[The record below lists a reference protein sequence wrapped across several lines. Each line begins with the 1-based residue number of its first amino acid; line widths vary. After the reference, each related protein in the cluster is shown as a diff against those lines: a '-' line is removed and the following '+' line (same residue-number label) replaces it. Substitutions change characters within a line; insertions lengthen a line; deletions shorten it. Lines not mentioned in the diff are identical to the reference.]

1 MGEVLHLPAATVLLV
16 QVLKWGCVARR
27 PGRDDR
33 ASPRLL
39 GWTVAVCWV
48 WYQYVAFSYG
58 KVDHD
63 RADFVVALAL
73 LPTVGL
79 AHLSDQRRSEAAGF
93 ALRAVQLA
101 AIATYFLSAWAKIR
115 FGGWD
120 WVNSATMVRA
130 VVRRGTP
137 MAQWLLEVPWTLH
150 WFQWVLMG
158 AELTAPVIFLLSEKW
173 RRRVVAGW
181 FVFHAMTYG
190 AITIAFW
197 PHLVMMLAFLP
208 LERYAAWL
216 RERLA
221 RLRGAPT
228 SARQRT
234 ESSEDRRRDPAR
246 KDPKTVDRVE
256 CGWVGS
262 GSEPELALA
271 TAFLATVDLSSGSP
285 PAGGPRR
292 LGPRERLRGHDRRRP
307 DPPPAQAGRQ
317 HGPRA
322 AGPARPRDRRS
333 RCRSTTRGLRGSR
346 RPRTTRSTCRS
357 ARATTPV
364 PRSAPTPCSISA
376 GSGPR
381 PAARPAR
388 HTARP
393 RHDLHPVAGLVAD
406 HRGLPHDADDG
417 ARRAR

>member
-1 MGEVLHLPAATVLLV
+1 VERTVSRLQRWLFEPVPLARVATLRLLVFAFVVVDVLLLHTSGWYHGWADPVWYEPLVMGDALHLPAATVLLV
-16 QVLKWGCVARR
+16 QVLKWGCVLAALAAMT
-27 PGRDDR
+27 GR
-33 ASPRLL
+33 APRLL
-39 GWTVAVCWV
+39 GWLVAGCWI

-158 AELTAPVIFLLSEKW
+158 AELTAPVIFLLSERW

-208 LERYAAWL
+208 LERYAAWV

-221 RLRGAPT
+221 RTRAAPGGRA
-228 SARQRT
+228 AR
-234 ESSEDRRRDPAR
+234 EARDAR
-246 KDPKTVDRVE
+246 DARE
-256 CGWVGS
+256 FE
-262 GSEPELALA
+262 GSE
-271 TAFLATVDLSSGSP
+271 
-285 PAGGPRR
+285 
-292 LGPRERLRGHDRRRP
+292 
-307 DPPPAQAGRQ
+307 
-317 HGPRA
+317 
-322 AGPARPRDRRS
+322 
-333 RCRSTTRGLRGSR
+333 
-346 RPRTTRSTCRS
+346 
-357 ARATTPV
+357 
-364 PRSAPTPCSISA
+364 
-376 GSGPR
+376 
-381 PAARPAR
+381 
-388 HTARP
+388 
-393 RHDLHPVAGLVAD
+393 
-406 HRGLPHDADDG
+406 LP
-417 ARRAR
+417 